1 MRFFKTLKRVMSINK
16 DYLPFLY
23 ITLILLIVNQGL
35 VAFTNYIAGSLTDA
49 ITTQNLTL
57 FGKYILVLI
66 AAQLLHAFAGYQVN
80 YRVNFLSENFVKR
93 LRSHTY
99 QKITDASM
107 KWLDENKMGDI
118 ISRINGDLNAMVE
131 QINTFMT
138 WQLAGI
144 ITFFVYMVTCFII
157 NVKLSLISFCLVPI
171 LGIMQFLTG
180 KPIAKLGEKRSV
192 AEGQA
197 NSIFIDLI
205 SGLGIIKTF
214 KAEKNLSDKYEKQVK
229 KTVDANVKSFAME
242 FILNPLQILM
252 GYLPIIIILLVGSR
266 MVMDGE
272 MTLGMLFSYILLSS
286 GALDSVSS
294 LSWQVR
300 SIYNTIGIS
309 ERIFGIW
316 DVEEEKN
323 DGTIGEK
330 TTEEPVRFSHV
341 SFGYNEENQV
351 LSDISFQV
359 SPGESIAI
367 VGASGSGKSTIMKL
381 LAGFYERD
389 EGSIQI
395 FGNPLEQWDKEKL
408 RRHMT
413 YVGQDSFLFPGSI
426 FSNVALGNENA
437 KEEEVLACIRAVGL
451 DNLDLYTPVG
461 ERGVLLS
468 GGQKQRVSVARALLK
483 DADILLLDEPTSAL
497 DTESEY
503 YVKQAV
509 EQYAV
514 GKTSITIAHR
524 LTTISNA
531 DRILCMKDG
540 RIAESGTHDELMQKD
555 GVYKSLYLKQQCP
568 VA

>member
-49 ITTQNLTL
+49 ITTQNITL

-66 AAQLLHAFAGYQVN
+66 AAQVLHAFAGYQVN

-330 TTEEPVRFSHV
+330 TAEEPVRFSHV

-359 SPGESIAI
+359 SPGERIAI

>member
-66 AAQLLHAFAGYQVN
+66 AAQVLHAFAGYQVN

-341 SFGYNEENQV
+341 SFGYNEESQV

>member
-66 AAQLLHAFAGYQVN
+66 AAQVLHAFAGYQVN

-367 VGASGSGKSTIMKL
+367 VGVSGSGKSTIMKL

-555 GVYKSLYLKQQCP
+555 GVYKSLYLKQQCL

>member
-49 ITTQNLTL
+49 ITTQNITL

-66 AAQLLHAFAGYQVN
+66 AAQVLHAFAGYQVN

-171 LGIMQFLTG
+171 LGTMQFLTG

>member
-66 AAQLLHAFAGYQVN
+66 AAQVLHAFAGYQVN

-497 DTESEY
+497 DTESEC

>member
-1 MRFFKTLKRVMSINK
+1 MRFYNTLRRVMSINK

-23 ITLILLIVNQGL
+23 ITLVLLIINQGL
-35 VAFTNYIAGSLTDA
+35 VAFTNYMAGSLTDA
-49 ITTQNLTL
+49 ITAQNIEL
-57 FGKYILVLI
+57 FGKIILVLI
-66 AAQLLHAFAGYQVN
+66 VTQVLHMFAGYQVN
-80 YRVNFLSENFVKR
+80 YRVSFLSESFVKR

-99 QKITDASM
+99 LKITNASM
-107 KWLDENKMGDI
+107 KWLDENRMGDI
-118 ISRINGDLNAMVE
+118 ISRINGDLNALVE

-144 ITFFVYMVTCFII
+144 VTFLVYMITCFII
-157 NVKLSLISFCLVPI
+157 NVKLSVISFCLVPV

-197 NSIFIDLI
+197 NSVFVDLI
-205 SGLGIIKTF
+205 SGLGIIKIF
-214 KAEKNLSDKYEKQVK
+214 KAERNLSDKYEKQVK

-242 FILNPLQILM
+242 FVLNPLQILM
-252 GYLPIIIILLVGSR
+252 GYLPMIIILVVGSK
-266 MVMDGE
+266 MVIAGE

-286 GALDSVSS
+286 SALDSVSS

-300 SIYNTIGIS
+300 NIYNTIGIS
-309 ERIFGIW
+309 ERIFEIW
-316 DVEEEKN
+316 DVDEEKN
-323 DGTIGEK
+323 TGTVCDK
-330 TTEEPVRFSHV
+330 TGEEPVSFEHV

-351 LSDISFQV
+351 LLDISFTV
-359 SPGESIAI
+359 NKGENVAI

-389 EGSIQI
+389 AGNIQI
-395 FGNPLEQWDKEKL
+395 FGNTLEKWDKEAL
-408 RRHMT
+408 RKRMS

-426 FSNVALGNENA
+426 FSNVALGNDKA
-437 KEEEVLACIRAVGL
+437 DEEQVLECIRAVGL
-451 DNLDLYTPVG
+451 DKLDLYTPVG

-483 DADILLLDEPTSAL
+483 DADIILLDEPTSAL
-497 DTESEY
+497 DTESEF
-503 YVKQAV
+503 YVKQAT
-509 EQYAV
+509 QKYST

-540 RIAESGTHDELMQKD
+540 KIVESGTHEELMQKD
-555 GVYKSLYLKQQCP
+555 GVYKSLYMKQQTEC
-568 VA
+568 A

>member
-1 MRFFKTLKRVMSINK
+1 MRFFNTLKRVISINK

-49 ITTQNLTL
+49 ITAQNITL
-57 FGKYILVLI
+57 FGTYILVLI
-66 AAQLLHAFAGYQVN
+66 VAQVLHAFAGYQVN
-80 YRVNFLSENFVKR
+80 YRVNFLSESFVKR

-118 ISRINGDLNAMVE
+118 ISRINGDLNALVD

-144 ITFFVYMVTCFII
+144 ITFFVYMITCFII
-157 NVKLSLISFCLVPI
+157 NVKLSVISFCLVPV

-197 NSIFIDLI
+197 NSIFVDLI

-252 GYLPIIIILLVGSR
+252 GYLPMIIILVVGSR
-266 MVMDGE
+266 MVMAGE

-300 SIYNTIGIS
+300 NIYNTIGIS
-309 ERIFGIW
+309 ERIFEIW

-330 TTEEPVRFSHV
+330 KTKEPVRFSHV

-351 LSDISFQV
+351 LSDISFEVKQ
-359 SPGESIAI
+359 GEHLAI

-389 EGSIQI
+389 DGSIQI

-426 FSNVALGNENA
+426 FSNVALGNEKA
-437 KEEEVLACIRAVGL
+437 TEEEVLSCIRVVGL
-451 DNLDLYTPVG
+451 DQLGLYTPVG

-509 EQYAV
+509 EQYAA

-540 RIAESGTHDELMQKD
+540 RIVESGIHEELMLKD
-555 GVYKSLYLKQQCP
+555 GVYKSLYLKQQTE
-568 VA
+568 V

>member
-555 GVYKSLYLKQQCP
+555 GVYKSLYLKQQCL

>member
-66 AAQLLHAFAGYQVN
+66 AAQVLHAFAGYQVN

>member
-49 ITTQNLTL
+49 ITTQNITL

-66 AAQLLHAFAGYQVN
+66 AAQVLHAFAGYQVN

-514 GKTSITIAHR
+514 GKTSVTIAHR

>member
-49 ITTQNLTL
+49 ITTQNITL

-66 AAQLLHAFAGYQVN
+66 AAQVLHAFAGYQVN

>member
-66 AAQLLHAFAGYQVN
+66 AAQVLHAFAGYQVN

-555 GVYKSLYLKQQCP
+555 GVYKSLYLKQQCL